1 MSAARAIHEAYK
13 TGDLEA
19 LQGLLGDLPGFPN
32 CRGPEGLDEIVL
44 EYAIYH
50 SPLPF
55 IRALLELG
63 ADPNYQDH
71 AGFPSLIAALS
82 CPERG
87 DTYEL
92 LELLLSFGADLR
104 QRGVNDYTPLHYAAH
119 LDDAKA
125 IEFLLAHGA
134 DPNARTQIDDFATP
148 LEEAEIL
155 GRAKAVQALR
165 RFMPD

>member
-1 MSAARAIHEAYK
+1 MADARAIHEAYK
-13 TGDLEA
+13 KGDLEA
-19 LQGLLGDLPGFPN
+19 LKGLLGDPPDFPN
-32 CRGPEGLDEIVL
+32 GRGPEGMGEIIL
-44 EYAIYH
+44 EHAIYH

-63 ADPNYQDH
+63 AEPNYQNH

-82 CPERG
+82 CRERG
-87 DTYEL
+87 DIYEL
-92 LELLLSFGADLR
+92 LELLLSFGADIS

-165 RFMPD
+165 RPMPD